1 MRNGV
6 MIGQAAAFVGVTV
19 KTVRHYHKLGLV
31 EEPERDSSG
40 YRRYGSA
47 DLLRLVQVR
56 TLAAAGVPLAEIG
69 PLLDAD
75 ATLFAAALADV
86 ERQLTERIEEL
97 IARRDTL
104 HRLADG
110 DRALL
115 PDRAVALLER
125 MLGLGFPADEVA
137 ATREGWVLAKALV
150 PEGFDDYLTHFDHA
164 LEDTRLV
171 ALTKRAAEAA
181 AWEPDDP
188 RIAELATAAADHYL
202 ANPALLKTVTSLQAR
217 TEAATRYTL
226 IAHHGE
232 EQTPAAAGRAF
243 RDQAPRRRHPYP
255 QTRLPLTAPCSG
267 PSARRPAGGLPTDT
281 AGAAARRHAGGCR
294 PRSVP
299 SPGRGADQNSVSRTR
314 SGARRC

>member
-6 MIGQAAAFVGVTV
+6 TIGQAAAFVGVTV
-19 KTVRHYHKLGLV
+19 KAVRHYHKLRLV

-75 ATLFAAALADV
+75 AAGFAAALSDV
-86 ERQLTERIEEL
+86 GRQLTERIEEL

-115 PDRAVALLER
+115 GDRAVALLER
-125 MLGLGFPADEVA
+125 MAGLGFPADEVSTA
-137 ATREGWVLAKALV
+137 REGWVLAKALV
-150 PEGFDDYLTHFDHA
+150 PEGFDDYLTHVEHA
-164 LEDTRLV
+164 LDDPTYV
-171 ALTKRAAEAA
+171 ALIKRAAEAA

-188 RIAELATAAADHYL
+188 RIAELATAMADHYL
-202 ANPALLKTVTSLQAR
+202 ANPAHLKIVTALQAR

-232 EQTPAAAGRAF
+232 EQTPAA
-243 RDQAPRRRHPYP
+243 
-255 QTRLPLTAPCSG
+255 TR
-267 PSARRPAGGLPTDT
+267 
-281 AGAAARRHAGGCR
+281 AAAVFETKLRAAGIRIPR
-294 PRSVP
+294 P
-299 SPGRGADQNSVSRTR
+299 DFH
-314 SGARRC
+314 

>member
-6 MIGQAAAFVGVTV
+6 TIGQAAAFVGVTV

-40 YRRYGSA
+40 YRRYGSD

-75 ATLFAAALADV
+75 AALFAAALADV

-97 IARRDTL
+97 TVRRDTL

-110 DRALL
+110 NRALL

-125 MLGLGFPADEVA
+125 MSGLGFSADEVA

-150 PEGFDDYLTHFDHA
+150 PEGFDDYLTSFEHA
-164 LEDTRLV
+164 LEDTWLV
-171 ALTKRAAEAA
+171 DLGKRVAEAA

-188 RIAELATAAADHYL
+188 RIAEFATAAADHYL
-202 ANPALLKTVTSLQAR
+202 ANPALLETVTGLQAR
-217 TEAATRYTL
+217 TDTATRYTL

-232 EQTPAAAGRAF
+232 EQTPAAARLTELFEAKLRA
-243 RDQAPRRRHPYP
+243 AGIHIPRPDSH
-255 QTRLPLTAPCSG
+255 
-267 PSARRPAGGLPTDT
+267 
-281 AGAAARRHAGGCR
+281 
-294 PRSVP
+294 
-299 SPGRGADQNSVSRTR
+299 
-314 SGARRC
+314 

>member
-1 MRNGV
+1 MTNGV
-6 MIGQAAAFVGVTV
+6 TIGQAAAFVGVTV

-56 TLAAAGVPLAEIG
+56 TLAAAGAPLAEIR
-69 PLLDAD
+69 PLLASDA
-75 ATLFAAALADV
+75 AVFAAALADI

-115 PDRAVALLER
+115 SDRAMALLER
-125 MLGLGFPADEVA
+125 MLGLGFPADAVA
-137 ATREGWVLAKALV
+137 ATRESWVLAQALV
-150 PEGFDDYLTHFDHA
+150 PEGFDDYLTHFEHA
-164 LEDTRLV
+164 LQDTRLV
-171 ALTKRAAEAA
+171 AFGKRVAEAA

-188 RIAELATAAADHYL
+188 RLAELATAVADHYL

-232 EQTPAAAGRAF
+232 EQTPAAA
-243 RDQAPRRRHPYP
+243 
-255 QTRLPLTAPCSG
+255 RLAALFEAKL
-267 PSARRPAGGLPTDT
+267 R
-281 AGAAARRHAGGCR
+281 AARIHIPR
-294 PRSVP
+294 PDSH
-299 SPGRGADQNSVSRTR
+299 
-314 SGARRC
+314 

>member
-6 MIGQAAAFVGVTV
+6 TIGQAAAFVGVTV

-31 EEPERDSSG
+31 AEPVRDSSG
-40 YRRYGSA
+40 FRRYGSG

-75 ATLFAAALADV
+75 ATQFAAALADV
-86 ERQLTERIEEL
+86 GRQLTERIEDL

-104 HRLADG
+104 DRLADG

-115 PDRAVALLER
+115 GDRAVALLER
-125 MLGLGFPADEVA
+125 MAGLGFPADEVA
-137 ATREGWVLAKALV
+137 TAREGWVLAKALV
-150 PEGFDDYLTHFDHA
+150 PEGFDDYITHVEHA
-164 LEDTRLV
+164 LDDSRYV
-171 ALTKRAAEAA
+171 ALIKRAAEAA

-188 RIAELATAAADHYL
+188 RIAELATAMADHYL
-202 ANPALLKTVTSLQAR
+202 ANPAHLKIVTALQAR

-232 EQTPAAAGRAF
+232 EQTSATTRAAAVLETKLRA
-243 RDQAPRRRHPYP
+243 AGIHIPRPDSH
-255 QTRLPLTAPCSG
+255 
-267 PSARRPAGGLPTDT
+267 
-281 AGAAARRHAGGCR
+281 
-294 PRSVP
+294 
-299 SPGRGADQNSVSRTR
+299 
-314 SGARRC
+314 

>member
-31 EEPERDSSG
+31 KEPERDSSG

-47 DLLRLVQVR
+47 ELLRLVQVR
-56 TLAAAGVPLAEIG
+56 TLAAAGVTLAEIG
-69 PLLDAD
+69 PLIDAD
-75 ATLFAAALADV
+75 ATLFADALADV

-97 IARRDTL
+97 ITRRDTL

-115 PDRAVALLER
+115 GDRAVALLER
-125 MLGLGFPADEVA
+125 MSGLGSTADEVA

-150 PEGFDDYLTHFDHA
+150 PEGFDDYLIHFEHA

-202 ANPALLKTVTSLQAR
+202 ANPELLKTVTGLQAR
-217 TEAATRYTL
+217 TEASTRYTL

-232 EQTPAAAGRAF
+232 EQM
-243 RDQAPRRRHPYP
+243 
-255 QTRLPLTAPCSG
+255 S
-267 PSARRPAGGLPTDT
+267 
-281 AGAAARRHAGGCR
+281 AAARLVALFETKLRAAGIHIPR
-294 PRSVP
+294 PD
-299 SPGRGADQNSVSRTR
+299 SP
-314 SGARRC
+314 